1 MAEQTLRLFVSSP
14 GDVAEER
21 RRVELVAA
29 RLNAE
34 FEKRITIKVIRWE
47 TEYYSAHETFQQQIP
62 EAAECD
68 VVVAIFRARLG
79 TELPPHFPKLPDGQ
93 PYPSG
98 TAYEVLSAI
107 AARKAGKDLPD
118 VYVFRYPQ
126 PPSVRLDDPEE
137 ALVRA
142 QWDRLKEF
150 FEAWFQTSSGQFV
163 AAFQNFTSTDEFAE
177 KLEDCLRR
185 WLARH
190 GFASEGP
197 LWDRQI
203 DGNPFPG
210 LSAFDAAR
218 QRVYFGRELGASH
231 ALARLR
237 EAGARGTPFLLVI
250 GGSGAG
256 KSSFLRAGLMPRL
269 MHPGTIPEI
278 DLWRPAFAAAGEE
291 PIRSLVEAL
300 FTPQALGDELRAGD
314 FRTRQALEALFAG
327 NPETAMAPVRAAL
340 ERAAQRRA
348 AEAQFESVRPA
359 RLLLALDQLERLFL
373 EADRTRT
380 EAFAGIVASLLRH
393 RLAYVVAALRSDAYA
408 QFQLVNEFRNL
419 RTDGATFDL
428 VAPTTGELEE
438 IVTRPVEACRPPLA
452 FEVRNGRSLAA
463 VLVED
468 AKGGDA
474 LPLLQMTLARLF
486 DAEAS
491 RGDGLLRFDG
501 YPGIDAA
508 VAKTADEALATI
520 SEEAR
525 RQVPDLVTA
534 LVRDVTVDVATG
546 AAVPIVAPL
555 DRAQFERGQKVR
567 AALIDAFV
575 SSRLLTLEGDGNAV
589 RIRPVHEALFR
600 TWPQAVEVIGE
611 NASLI
616 RVRRALEPIVREWNS
631 AAGTSK
637 VRHLEL
643 SPALLDA
650 ANQLSDR
657 FGDDLP
663 AAMREFIAQCLA
675 VDAARRSR
683 ERRRQRKVLIATVA
697 ALIIV
702 ACLGL
707 AAWWQRNAAEHNFST
722 ALGMTAALV
731 QQIEDNLA
739 EGVSETVAKKLLAT
753 AQQTF
758 AQLPQRNTPEVAEA
772 RIKLLLVFSE
782 VQTVDLPQ
790 ALLFARQA
798 EALAV
803 PLATDNPGNIE
814 LQREMVD
821 AYDRVG
827 DVLRAQGDLVQALQ
841 EYKSELAVLDRLA
854 TSAAGADLRLRVWGL
869 REKIGD
875 IFRVQGDLVQAL
887 VYYHAALSNLAP
899 SDRRELA
906 LSHDKVAE
914 VMWLQGN
921 RLQGLTDLH
930 TALAIWEGLA
940 SEQSANAY
948 WQVMRFV
955 ERSKIATATAADPG
969 DQGAQPALLPDFI
982 LPTSSERRL
991 GDQDIARLGREQL
1004 RLARN
1009 EIFARHGRYFKEPVL
1024 GGYFSQFSWYRPY
1037 TWLADLTTDETANV
1051 NFLLSAE
1058 QQAKPSADSP

>member
-14 GDVAEER
+14 SDVAEER

-34 FEKRITIKVIRWE
+34 FEKRISIKVIRWE
-47 TEYYSAHETFQQQIP
+47 TEYYSAHETFQPQIP

-79 TELPPHFPKLPDGQ
+79 TELPPNFPKLSDGR

-98 TAYEVLSAI
+98 TAYEILSAI
-107 AARKAGKDLPD
+107 AARRAGKGLPD

-150 FEAWFQTSSGQFV
+150 FETWFKTSSGQFV
-163 AAFQNFTSTDEFAE
+163 AAFQTFTSTDEFAE

-185 WLARH
+185 WLARR
-190 GFASEGP
+190 GFASQGP

-218 QRVYFGRELGASH
+218 QRVYFGRELAASH

-250 GGSGAG
+250 GGSGTG

-269 MHPGTIPEI
+269 MRPGTIPEI
-278 DLWRPAFAAAGEE
+278 DLWRPAFAVASAE
-291 PIRSLVEAL
+291 PISSLVEAL

-340 ERAAQRRA
+340 ERAAQKRA
-348 AEAQFESVRPA
+348 AEAQFESVRPV

-373 EADRTRT
+373 EADRTRAQ
-380 EAFAGIVASLLRH
+380 AFAGIVASLVRH
-393 RLAYVVAALRSDAYA
+393 RLAYVTAALRSDTYP
-408 QFQLVNEFRNL
+408 QFQLVDEFRNL
-419 RTDGATFDL
+419 RTEGATFDL
-428 VAPTTGELEE
+428 VAPTPGELEE
-438 IVTRPVEACRPPLA
+438 IITQPVEACRPPLA
-452 FEVRNGRSLAA
+452 FELRNGCSLAA
-463 VLVED
+463 VLVAD

-491 RGDGLLRFDG
+491 RGDGLLRFDD
-501 YPGIDAA
+501 YPGISAA
-508 VAKTADEALATI
+508 VAKAADEALATV

-525 RQVPDLVTA
+525 LQVPHLVTA

-546 AAVPIVAPL
+546 ATLPIVAPL
-555 DRAQFERGQKVR
+555 DRAQFEHGQKAR
-567 AALIDAFV
+567 TALIDAFI
-575 SSRLLTLEGDGNAV
+575 SSRLLTLEGDGDAV
-589 RIRPVHEALFR
+589 RVRPVHEALFR
-600 TWPQAVEVIGE
+600 TWPQAVAIIGE

-616 RVRRALEPIVREWNS
+616 RVRRALEPIVREWSS
-631 AAGTSK
+631 AAGASK
-637 VRHLEL
+637 ARHLEL

-650 ANQLSDR
+650 AQQLRDR

-663 AAMREFIAQCLA
+663 APLREFIAQCLA
-675 VDAARRSR
+675 VDAARRSH
-683 ERRRQRKVLIATVA
+683 ERRRQRNVLMATVA

-707 AAWWQRNAAEHNFST
+707 SAWWQRNAAEQNYST
-722 ALGMTAALV
+722 ALDLAAALV
-731 QQIEDNLA
+731 QKIESNSA
-739 EGVSETVAKKLLAT
+739 EGVSESAAKELLAI

-782 VQTVDLPQ
+782 VQTADLPQ
-790 ALLFARQA
+790 ALSFARQA

-803 PLATDNPGNIE
+803 ALAAINPGNIE
-814 LQREMVD
+814 LQREMLD
-821 AYDRVG
+821 AFDRLG
-827 DVLRAQGDLVQALQ
+827 DVLRAQGDLVQASQ
-841 EYKSELAVLDRLA
+841 EYKSELAPLLRLA
-854 TSAAGADLRLRVWGL
+854 SSPAGADLKPRVWGL

-875 IFRVQGDLVQAL
+875 TLRMQGDLVQAL
-887 VYYHAALSNLAP
+887 TNYQSALSGLAP
-899 SDRRELA
+899 GNLRDLA
-906 LSHDKVAE
+906 LSHDKVAQI
-914 VMWLQGN
+914 MWLQGN
-921 RLQGLTDLH
+921 RVQSLAELNAALTM
-930 TALAIWEGLA
+930 WEGLA
-940 SEQSANAY
+940 SEQPGNIY
-948 WQVMRFV
+948 WQVMRVV
-955 ERSKIATATAADPG
+955 ERSKIASATAAG
-969 DQGAQPALLPDFI
+969 QGAQPALLPDFI
-982 LPTSSERRL
+982 LPASSERRL
-991 GDQDIARLGREQL
+991 GEQDIAGLGREQL

-1024 GGYFSQFSWYRPY
+1024 GGYFSQFLWYRPY
-1037 TWLADLTTDETANV
+1037 TWLTDLTADETANV

-1058 QQAKPSADSP
+1058 QQAKPSANFP